1 MYYCLV
7 AAIIPMVVGAAYYH
21 PRLLGGIWMKASG
34 MTEAKIQS
42 GNMFVIFG
50 LAYLFSAAIA
60 LLLSSMVVHQTA
72 LGSLFFSEPGFQEA
86 GSETKQFFDQIVAR
100 VGDKHRTFGHGAVH
114 GTITGFLFVTPII
127 GIISIFERKNWKYV
141 AVHAGY
147 WIISL
152 GLMGGT
158 LAALI

>member
-1 MYYCLV
+1 
-7 AAIIPMVVGAAYYH
+7 
-21 PRLLGGIWMKASG
+21 
-34 MTEAKIQS
+34 
-42 GNMFVIFG
+42 
-50 LAYLFSAAIA
+50 
-60 LLLSSMVVHQTA
+60 MVVHQTA

-86 GSETKQFFDQIVAR
+86 GSETMQFFDQIVAR

-114 GTITGFLFVTPII
+114 GTLTALLFVTPII
-127 GIISIFERKNWKYV
+127 GIISIFERRNRKYV

-152 GLMGGT
+152 ALMGGT